1 MPGAGINT
9 RPRIF
14 SSRMRQF
21 ILFFLLLLIPFLA
34 GCTAEPTPV
43 PEVIPLPSLEVPVPD
58 TSAGEPRT
66 AGYWLLWNACAAG
79 NMAET
84 ARLNG
89 GRQMGWIILDDL
101 LAYPGI
107 VLGDYRVDSC
117 AAALE
122 LLNGRMLDGTQTQD
136 PVHSLAAALLT
147 AELNRSAGA
156 EDCQAVEAAAA
167 ASHVILAVAGF
178 NGMGEYSPA
187 LAEGDTEAIPVLTVG
202 LAQYNLGNLC
212 K

>member
-1 MPGAGINT
+1 
-9 RPRIF
+9 
-14 SSRMRQF
+14 MRQF
-21 ILFFLLLLIPFLA
+21 ILSFFLLLIPFLA
-34 GCTAEPTPV
+34 GCAAEPTPV
-43 PEVIPLPSLEVPVPD
+43 PEVIALPSLEVPLPEI
-58 TSAGEPRT
+58 SAGDPRT
-66 AGYWLLWNACAAG
+66 AGYWLLWNACAPG

-89 GRQMGWIILDDL
+89 GRAKGWIILDDL
-101 LAYPGI
+101 LADPGI

-117 AAALE
+117 ASALE

-136 PVHSLAAALLT
+136 PVYSLAAALLT

-156 EDCQAVEAAAA
+156 ENCQAIETAAA
-167 ASHVILAVAGF
+167 ASHVILAAAGF
-178 NGMGEYSPA
+178 SGMGEYSPA
-187 LAEGDTEAIPVLTVG
+187 LLPEDVEAIPVLTEG

>member
-1 MPGAGINT
+1 
-9 RPRIF
+9 
-14 SSRMRQF
+14 MRQF
-21 ILFFLLLLIPFLA
+21 ILSFFLLLIPFLT

-66 AGYWLLWNACAAG
+66 AGYWLLWNACAPG

-89 GRQMGWIILDDL
+89 GRAKGWIILDDL
-101 LAYPGI
+101 LADPGI

-122 LLNGRMLDGTQTQD
+122 LLNGRMLDGTPTQD
-136 PVHSLAAALLT
+136 AVYSLAAALLT

-156 EDCQAVEAAAA
+156 ENCQAVEAAAT
-167 ASHVILAVAGF
+167 ASHVILAGAGF
-178 NGMGEYSPA
+178 NGMGEYGLA
-187 LAEGDTEAIPVLTVG
+187 LAEGDTEAIPVLIEG
-202 LAQYNLGNLC
+202 LAQYNLGDLC